1 MPQTPNSL
9 SPSSNSQDGQP
20 AWRVALFFPEQ
31 GGWTE
36 TDYFSLDGGP
46 LVEYEDGHVEVLDLP
61 TIEHQRIAQFLFLIL
76 HQWVG
81 KLGVGEVFMAP
92 LPIRL
97 WPRKF
102 REPDVVFVGAERSET
117 DGYPDGADLVI
128 EVVSPGAE
136 NRRRDL
142 EIKPLEYARAGINE
156 YWVIDMESKRIT
168 LSTLVSGQ
176 YQSIEYGPADTVQSK
191 RLPGLTVSVDE
202 ILAAANG

>member
-1 MPQTPNSL
+1 MPR
-9 SPSSNSQDGQP
+9 SPSSTLPSPNNQDGQP

-61 TIEHQRIAQFLFLIL
+61 TKEHQRIAQFLFLML
-76 HQWVG
+76 HQFVSKHG
-81 KLGVGEVFMAP
+81 GGEVFMAP

-102 REPDVVFVGAERSET
+102 REPDVVFVSSERSET
-117 DGYPDGADLVI
+117 EGYPDGADLVI

-142 EIKPLEYARAGINE
+142 ELKPLAYARASIAE
-156 YWVIDMESKRIT
+156 YWVIDTESQRIT
-168 LSTLVSGQ
+168 LNTLVSGQ
-176 YQSIEYGPADTVQSK
+176 YQSIDYGPADTVQSK
-191 RLPGLTVSVDE
+191 RLPGLTVSVNE
-202 ILAAANG
+202 TLAAAH